1 MGVNS
6 RCEPGH
12 SSLILLSHHPMN
24 ARTSPAIFC
33 GVSPGLKLGRRL
45 SIPKAP
51 WSRAGTRAT
60 FKLRLLLAA
69 ALLSAATL
77 PASGQ
82 TAEQWIARARARLG
96 SESAL
101 QGLTSIRY
109 TGTLEVDGTNQRSLD
124 IVFQKPLKQRITL
137 TGAEIVEVIA
147 LDDYDAWQKRLNPK
161 NPTQWQLTLVDAAQT
176 KRLRAQTWDNLNFF
190 SGIEK
195 MRGSVRL
202 DGDSTVDG
210 VACVKLVFTY
220 LPNMVLTRYLDK
232 ATARLVRTETE
243 TGTEIREEGEIFVK
257 GIRFPRKVTNREKG
271 GRVTAM
277 IFDQVVLNE
286 VHATGEFAVP
296 ALREN

>member
-1 MGVNS
+1 MNS
-6 RCEPGH
+6 R
-12 SSLILLSHHPMN
+12 
-24 ARTSPAIFC
+24 TFPATLC
-33 GVSPGLKLGRRL
+33 GASPGLRLGRRL
-45 SIPKAP
+45 IVPNTT
-51 WSRAGTRAT
+51 WSRSGIRAT
-60 FKLRLLLAA
+60 FKLRLILAA
-69 ALLSAATL
+69 TLLSAASL

-101 QGLTSIRY
+101 QALTSIRY
-109 TGTLEVDGTNQRSLD
+109 TGTLEVDGANQRSLD
-124 IVFQKPLKQRITL
+124 IVFQKPLQQRITL

-195 MRGSVRL
+195 MRGSVRV

-232 ATARLVRTETE
+232 STARLVKTETE
-243 TGTEIREEGEIFVK
+243 SGTEIREEGEIFTN
-257 GIRFPRKVTNREKG
+257 GIRFPRKVTNRDKG
-271 GRVTAM
+271 GRATTM
-277 IFDQVVLNE
+277 IFEQVILNE
-286 VHATGEFAVP
+286 AHATGEFAVP